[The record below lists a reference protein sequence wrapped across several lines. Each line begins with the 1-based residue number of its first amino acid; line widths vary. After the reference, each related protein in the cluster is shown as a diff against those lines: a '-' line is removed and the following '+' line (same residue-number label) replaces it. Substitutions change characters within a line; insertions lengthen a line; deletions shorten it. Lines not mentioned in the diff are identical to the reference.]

1 MFSQDDPYSTPLG
14 NVAYPVSGEEVAA
27 ASSSSSAEQE
37 QLRSFQD
44 LLLHTFQPNQ
54 LQHQDLGM
62 PICASYEEQSL
73 HTSGGARLVIVEQPM
88 KETRY
93 RYKSESGS
101 HGPLIGESS
110 TQQRKTFPTVK
121 LENYNVQL
129 PHRIKAS
136 LVTAEDTARLHVH
149 RITMR
154 GRDDEDCCYVTV
166 RENGTAMFPSMS
178 IVFQQKKTVAD
189 ILYRRKIERLQ
200 PSEEEA
206 RQLQTEAKKEA
217 AELNLNLVRICF
229 TAECCEDGVW
239 KPLCVVYSN
248 PVANSKA
255 GKLRITKA
263 NRKSGSCKGGDE
275 VWILCEKINKKDI
288 LIKFFEENEE
298 TKERT
303 WEAPATFQ
311 ESDVHYQVA
320 IVFKTPPYRDTNLQ
334 HQVPVKFQLI
344 RKSDNDCSEPFEFI
358 YMPCGPSDDELL
370 AHKRRKLSHH
380 SLEEASSHYSGIMG
394 PPGGDSSSA
403 STPTFGMATSY
414 PASSPPPGVV
424 LGENLSLPV
433 SEEDME
439 EMLKVML
446 ESFSPPVRSELFE
459 EVDFNKVPTPLES
472 VIMATDGSGLE
483 ASMGR
488 LSLDSIASQH
498 RTQGGNR
505 HSGTTSFYHSSEK
518 DKLDHTTRRDSFDEP
533 TTIQNSKAG
542 DKLGIALYA
551 LVCWLM
557 KELVSKCSTET
568 LAELVTKIIPICD
581 RNGNNAV
588 HVAVRHP
595 SYVLNPVLK
604 ILAST
609 KKYSVCINKQNNG
622 GQTPLHLAAQ
632 GGRHDLVTILLR
644 RGADCGLVD
653 CAGRTILHCAVLGS
667 LPKGTLN
674 AILSQPQVDHSV
686 IDKEGKTAL
695 HLAVERRKT
704 DALQTLCQA
713 GLDVNA
719 AVDDGTRN
727 RPLHLAIIAD
737 FVEGINI
744 LLKQD
749 SIQVAA
755 VNSDGMDAL
764 GIALDMKQEGIVEVL
779 LVHRELQEGKK
790 NIGLIEMEQF
800 RGESQKAEKFWTS
813 ALAKSESGHA
823 DIRSRVVE
831 ALECEDNATRVL
843 GLLHEGSTEAVLN
856 KMVAFL
862 RVSGLGNAIYKK
874 YLQNYDDDSLQTLFV
889 EVLGIPLN

>member
-1 MFSQDDPYSTPLG
+1 
-14 NVAYPVSGEEVAA
+14 
-27 ASSSSSAEQE
+27 
-37 QLRSFQD
+37 
-44 LLLHTFQPNQ
+44 
-54 LQHQDLGM
+54 M
-62 PICASYEEQSL
+62 PICASYEEQNL
-73 HTSGGARLVIVEQPM
+73 HMAGGARLVIVEQPM

-136 LVTAEDTARLHVH
+136 LVTAEDTARPHVH

-200 PSEEEA
+200 PSQEEA
-206 RQLQTEAKKEA
+206 RQLQSEAKKEA

-288 LIKFFEENEE
+288 QIKFFEENEE

-334 HQVPVKFQLI
+334 HQVAVKFQLI

-358 YMPCGPSDDELL
+358 YMPCGPSEDELL

-380 SLEEASSHYSGIMG
+380 SPEEASHYSGIMG
-394 PPGGDSSSA
+394 PPGGSSA
-403 STPTFGMATSY
+403 STPTFGMAPSY
-414 PASSPPPGVV
+414 PASSPPPGDV
-424 LGENLSLPV
+424 LGENLSFPV
-433 SEEDME
+433 SDEDME
-439 EMLKVML
+439 EVLRDML
-446 ESFSPPVRSELFE
+446 ESFSPPIQSELFK
-459 EVDFNKVPTPLES
+459 EVDFNNVPVES
-472 VIMATDGSGLE
+472 TIMATDGDGLE

-488 LSLDSIASQH
+488 LSLDSKASH
-498 RTQGGNR
+498 HGTQGGNR
-505 HSGTTSFYHSSEK
+505 HSGATSFCQSSEK
-518 DKLDHTTRRDSFDEP
+518 DKSDHGSRLDSLDNPATVR
-533 TTIQNSKAG
+533 NSKAS
-542 DKLGIALYA
+542 DKLRIAMYA
-551 LVCWLM
+551 LVCWLT
-557 KELVSKCSTET
+557 KELVSKCSTKT
-568 LAELVTKIIPICD
+568 LTKLVADMIPICD

-588 HVAVRHP
+588 HMAVRHP
-595 SYVLNPVLK
+595 PYVLEPVLK

-609 KKYSVCINKQNNG
+609 KQYSVCINKQNNG

-632 GGRHDLVTILLR
+632 GGRHDQVMILLQ
-644 RGADCGLVD
+644 RGADCALVD
-653 CAGRTILHCAVLGS
+653 CAGRTILHCGVLGS
-667 LPKGTLN
+667 LPKGTLD
-674 AILSQPQVDHSV
+674 AILSQPQVDRNAA
-686 IDKEGKTAL
+686 DKEGKTAL
-695 HLAVERRKT
+695 HLAVERR
-704 DALQTLCQA
+704 DSGALQALCQA
-713 GLDVNA
+713 GLDVNV
-719 AVDDGTRN
+719 AVDGGTRN
-727 RPLHLAIIAD
+727 RPLHLAVIAD

-749 SIQVAA
+749 TIQVTA

-764 GIALDMKQEGIVEVL
+764 GIALDMKQAAIVEVL
-779 LVHRELQEGKK
+779 LLVQEEKK
-790 NIGLIEMEQF
+790 SIGLVETEQF
-800 RGESQKAEKFWTS
+800 RGESKDTETFSTSGVAKAEG
-813 ALAKSESGHA
+813 GHV

-831 ALECEDNATRVL
+831 ALECEDNATKVL
-843 GLLHEGSTEAVLN
+843 GLLHEGSTQAVVD
-856 KMVAFL
+856 KMVALL
-862 RVSGLGNAIYKK
+862 RVSGLGNAIYNK
-874 YLQNYDDDSLQTLFV
+874 YLQNYDDDSLRTLFV

>member
-1 MFSQDDPYSTPLG
+1 MVSSNHFLLFVQLFAVISTSSPDCVEPHAPGTPNGTCPPQPEPSRCCPEPLQPPFPVTPYAATKPTAST
-14 NVAYPVSGEEVAA
+14 
-27 ASSSSSAEQE
+27 SSS
-37 QLRSFQD
+37 
-44 LLLHTFQPNQ
+44 HP
-54 LQHQDLGM
+54 
-62 PICASYEEQSL
+62 
-73 HTSGGARLVIVEQPM
+73 
-88 KETRY
+88 
-93 RYKSESGS
+93 
-101 HGPLIGESS
+101 
-110 TQQRKTFPTVK
+110 
-121 LENYNVQL
+121 ENYKYSQ
-129 PHRIKAS
+129 PC
-136 LVTAEDTARLHVH
+136 TARLSGQWNGAAA
-149 RITMR
+149 TMVSSNHFLLFVQLFAVISTSSP
-154 GRDDEDCCYVTV
+154 DCVEPHAPGTP
-166 RENGTAMFPSMS
+166 NGTCPPQPEPS
-178 IVFQQKKTVAD
+178 
-189 ILYRRKIERLQ
+189 RCCPEPLQ
-200 PSEEEA
+200 PPFPV
-206 RQLQTEAKKEA
+206 TPYA
-217 AELNLNLVRICF
+217 ATKP
-229 TAECCEDGVW
+229 TA
-239 KPLCVVYSN
+239 ST
-248 PVANSKA
+248 S
-255 GKLRITKA
+255 
-263 NRKSGSCKGGDE
+263 
-275 VWILCEKINKKDI
+275 
-288 LIKFFEENEE
+288 
-298 TKERT
+298 
-303 WEAPATFQ
+303 
-311 ESDVHYQVA
+311 
-320 IVFKTPPYRDTNLQ
+320 
-334 HQVPVKFQLI
+334 
-344 RKSDNDCSEPFEFI
+344 
-358 YMPCGPSDDELL
+358 
-370 AHKRRKLSHH
+370 
-380 SLEEASSHYSGIMG
+380 SSHPENYKYSQPCTARLSGQWNGAAATMVSSNHFLLFVQLFAVISTSSPDCVEPHAPG
-394 PPGGDSSSA
+394 TPNGTCPPQPEPSCCCPEPLQPPFPVTPYAATKPTASTSSSHPENYKYSQPCTA
-403 STPTFGMATSY
+403 RLSGQWNGAAATMV
-414 PASSPPPGVV
+414 SSNHFLLFVQ
-424 LGENLSLPV
+424 
-433 SEEDME
+433 
-439 EMLKVML
+439 
-446 ESFSPPVRSELFE
+446 PPVRSELFE

-518 DKLDHTTRRDSFDEP
+518 DKLDHTTMRDSFDEP

-737 FVEGINI
+737 FVDGINI

-823 DIRSRVVE
+823 NIRSRVVE